1 MVTFSSNNTLQKNPP
16 GGPSKKDKKKAKK
29 AAKKAEIKARKIA
42 FK

>member
-1 MVTFSSNNTLQKNPP
+1 MKKLLENLQIIISESFSLTSTLFITE
-16 GGPSKKDKKKAKK
+16 KK